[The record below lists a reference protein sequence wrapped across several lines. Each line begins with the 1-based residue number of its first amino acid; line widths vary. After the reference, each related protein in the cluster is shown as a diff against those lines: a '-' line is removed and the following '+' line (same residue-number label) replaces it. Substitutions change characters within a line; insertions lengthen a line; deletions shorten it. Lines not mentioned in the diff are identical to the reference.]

1 MDYLWMGVAYLGGTF
16 FTLWWLGPQI
26 AEKSIGKTID
36 SLIAQGFLK
45 YKKDDKGEIEILKWN
60 DYQN

>member
-1 MDYLWMGVAYLGGTF
+1 MDYLWMGVAYLSGTF

-36 SLIAQGFLK
+36 SLIAQGFL
-45 YKKDDKGEIEILKWN
+45 
-60 DYQN
+60 